1 MTQANSEQINQALAL
16 HQAGKL
22 PEAEAIYREILKR
35 EPSNARVRHL
45 LGVLAFQ
52 VGQVDAAIELIQE
65 SIAIAPESGEVHG
78 HLGIVLVAK
87 GRLAEAVSAYRRSLE
102 LQPGAADVHNNLG
115 NALVQVGQID
125 DAIAAYRAALE
136 IKGDFAEAHNNLGLA
151 LAQKGQYA
159 QAADSYR
166 HATRIRP
173 QYAEAWNNLG
183 NAFYS
188 QGNYGEAIAGFERA
202 IEIRADYPEAWNN
215 LGNALRQAEKTEQ
228 ASAAF
233 ERALSL
239 RPDFAEAAN
248 NLGLVNFVRG
258 RLGEAI
264 ALYRKSIALRADS
277 ADAHYNLAIALRS
290 TGEVKEAI
298 DQSRQAIAC
307 RPDFAE
313 AHNNLGILLH
323 DRGDLPGAIHAF
335 GAAIAACPDC
345 AEAHNNLGNVLRQAG
360 RVTEAVAS
368 YKKAVTLRPQYAE
381 AHNNLGSALQQA
393 GRLVEAVSSYDRAL
407 ELRPGLAEAHNN
419 LGNAFKDQGEL
430 DEALACYERAVKLAP
445 CDAAAD
451 SNRLYTLHFHPDY
464 SPGEILREH
473 IAWNRRHAL
482 PLSGLARPH
491 DNVPDPN
498 RRLRVGYVSP
508 YFRDHCQAM
517 FTLPL
522 LANHDRRQVDVL
534 CYSDVACSDA
544 VTSRL
549 KTVSNTWRDTVG
561 MSDQELA
568 EIVRRDG
575 IDVLVDLTVHMS
587 HNRLL
592 AFARRPA
599 PVQVT
604 WLGYPGTTGLD
615 AMDYR
620 LSDPCLDPTD
630 QHDDFYAEQ
639 TIRLPDSFWC
649 YDPLADGP
657 AVGRLPAR
665 ENGLITFG
673 CLNNFCKV
681 TEPTVKLWAEV
692 LGGLPDSRLLVLAPR
707 GLAREHLLEN
717 LQRNGVAPTRIE
729 FADRCPRHK
738 YLELYQRI
746 DIGLDT
752 FPYNGHTTTLD
763 ALWMGVPVVTVVGR
777 SAVGRGGW
785 SQLSNLGLRDLAAR
799 SYRHFARV
807 ATGLAHDRDRLASL
821 RATLRDRLV
830 RSPLMNAPRFTRN
843 IEAAYR
849 QMWQAW
855 VGETLRP
862 VAIPA

>member
-1 MTQANSEQINQALAL
+1 MTQQNSEQINQALAL

-22 PEAEAIYREILKR
+22 PEAEAIYRSILAR
-35 EPSNARVRHL
+35 DSRNARVHHL

-65 SIAIAPESGEVHG
+65 SIAIAPESAEAHG
-78 HLGIVLVAK
+78 HLGVVLVAK
-87 GRLAEAVSAYRRSLE
+87 GRLAEAVAAYRRSLA

-115 NALVQVGQID
+115 NALVQAGQID
-125 DAIAAYRAALE
+125 DATAAYRAALE
-136 IKGDFAEAHNNLGLA
+136 IKSEFAEAHNNLGLA
-151 LAQKGQYA
+151 LAHKGQYA
-159 QAADSYR
+159 HAADSYR
-166 HATRIRP
+166 QATRIRP
-173 QYAEAWNNLG
+173 QYEAWNNLG
-183 NAFYS
+183 NAMYS
-188 QGNYGEAIAGFERA
+188 QGNFSEAIASFERA

-248 NLGLVNFVRG
+248 NLGLVSFARG
-258 RLGEAI
+258 QLAEAI
-264 ALYRKSIALRADS
+264 ALYRKSIALRADF

-290 TGEVKEAI
+290 AGEVKEAI
-298 DQSRQAIAC
+298 DESRQAVAC

-323 DRGDLPGAIHAF
+323 DRGDLPGGIDAF
-335 GAAIAACPDC
+335 GAAIASRPDY
-345 AEAHNNLGNVLRQAG
+345 AEGHNNLGNALRQAG
-360 RVTEAVAS
+360 RVTEAIAS
-368 YKKAVTLRPQYAE
+368 YKKALTLRPQYAE

-393 GRLVEAVSSYDRAL
+393 GRLVEAVSSYDKAL

-430 DEALACYERAVKLAP
+430 DEALACYARAVKLAP
-445 CDAAAD
+445 SDAAAD

-473 IAWNRRHAL
+473 LAWDRRHAL

-491 DNVPDPN
+491 ENVPDPK
-498 RRLRVGYVSP
+498 RRLRIGYVSP

-522 LANHDRRQVDVL
+522 LANHDRRQVEVF
-534 CYSDVACSDA
+534 CYSDVACTDA
-544 VTSRL
+544 VTARV
-549 KTVSNTWRDTVG
+549 KTFTDNWRDSVG

-568 EIVRRDG
+568 EMVRRDG
-575 IDVLVDLTVHMS
+575 IDILVDLTVHMS

-604 WLGYPGTTGLD
+604 WLGYPGTTGLG

-620 LSDPCLDPTD
+620 LSDPYLDPLD

-657 AVGRLPAR
+657 AISQLPAR
-665 ENGLITFG
+665 KNGFITFG

-681 TEPTVKLWAEV
+681 TEPTVKLWAQV
-692 LGGLPDSRLLVLAPR
+692 LGGLPDSRMLVLAPR
-707 GLAREHLLEN
+707 GPAREHLLEKF
-717 LQRNGVAPTRIE
+717 QRSGVAPTRIE

-763 ALWMGVPVVTVVGR
+763 GLWMGVPVVTVVGR

-785 SQLSNLGLRDLAAR
+785 SQLSNVGLRDLVAR
-799 SYRHFARV
+799 SYKQFTRV
-807 ATGLAHDRDRLASL
+807 ATGLAHDRDRLVSL
-821 RATLRDRLV
+821 RATLRERLV
-830 RSPLMNAPRFTRN
+830 RSPLMDAPRFARN

-862 VAIPA
+862 VAVPA